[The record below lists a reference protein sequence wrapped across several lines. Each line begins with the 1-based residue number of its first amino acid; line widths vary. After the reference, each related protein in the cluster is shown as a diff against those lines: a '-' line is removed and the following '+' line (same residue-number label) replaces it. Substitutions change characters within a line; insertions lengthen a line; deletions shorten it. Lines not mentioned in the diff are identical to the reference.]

1 MNAHIFDDF
10 RVKNHLTNTVP
21 FSAQSTQLLMKFVV
35 ATFTEQRYFLKEYLP
50 VNLYIL
56 ILLLLQDVL
65 DHGCTDFFYL
75 QGCLRQYLN
84 HHKEWLFR
92 WVGVEVVNDSVF
104 VFEGV
109 VVFCLCFVYCH
120 LEFV

>member
-1 MNAHIFDDF
+1 MNAHIFYDF

-21 FSAQSTQLLMKFVV
+21 FSAQSTQLLMEFVV

-65 DHGCTDFFYL
+65 DHGCTDFLYL
-75 QGCLRQYLN
+75 QRCL
-84 HHKEWLFR
+84 
-92 WVGVEVVNDSVF
+92 
-104 VFEGV
+104 
-109 VVFCLCFVYCH
+109 
-120 LEFV
+120 